1 MGRAEYAVP
10 GGAKV
15 FGVHPQDMGRHLW
28 ILSRSVSR
36 SGS

>member
-15 FGVHPQDMGRHLW
+15 FGVHPQGMGSHLW
-28 ILSRSVSR
+28 DLSRSGV
-36 SGS
+36 